1 MSVLARQASL
11 VCLELC
17 RCGDPNVSKVHANMK
32 LFRSE
37 TVKGAMDDA
46 TITFSMIHVAQVSF
60 YYILFIFFAFI
71 VFKVD

>member
-17 RCGDPNVSKVHANMK
+17 HCGDPNLSKLHANMK

-46 TITFSMIHVAQVSF
+46 AITFWMIHVAQVSF
-60 YYILFIFFAFI
+60 YSFFLLS
-71 VFKVD
+71 